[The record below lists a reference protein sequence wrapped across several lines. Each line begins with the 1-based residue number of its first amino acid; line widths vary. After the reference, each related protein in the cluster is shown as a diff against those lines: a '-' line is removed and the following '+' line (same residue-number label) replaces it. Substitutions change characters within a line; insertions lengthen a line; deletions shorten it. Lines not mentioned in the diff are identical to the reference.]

1 MINITHNVNVIAYCL
16 RKKFS
21 YIKIQIY
28 TISRRIYEK
37 KLQFDHNRSLLIFF
51 EKFKFAVIFGTP
63 FILVSLGN
71 KGADVN
77 IMCENKHNKL
87 YKSFG
92 ICIITIIFSII

>member
-51 EKFKFAVIFGTP
+51 
-63 FILVSLGN
+63 
-71 KGADVN
+71 
-77 IMCENKHNKL
+77 
-87 YKSFG
+87 
-92 ICIITIIFSII
+92 